1 MKSSAVLNNR
11 QERTVGSTSH
21 FGSSKEVSGNSSIMV
36 GENLLEPLLDMI
48 PSARNNPVT
57 ERSICLAIDLAD
69 HDVTTFLGSPD
80 QNASMLS
87 IS

>member
-1 MKSSAVLNNR
+1 VV
-11 QERTVGSTSH
+11 T
-21 FGSSKEVSGNSSIMV
+21 

-48 PSARNNPVT
+48 PSARDNPVT
-57 ERSICLAIDLAD
+57 ERSICLTIDLAD